1 MLTSDRTDLSDA
13 QLEGVRAIY
22 DDAFPADLRADFDS
36 LLADRLV
43 VRVADDGTPQGLAVL
58 RGLGD
63 TGWVFLRYYAV
74 GVRGGGVG
82 TAMLGELADLLA
94 AEGASLLVW
103 DVEDPD
109 EVGLSEDHVE
119 EHRRR
124 IAFYERAGGL
134 LLPVTDYA
142 PPHGED
148 LPADDSGGHAPHLRL
163 MCLPLGGAQVPPA
176 REVLLGAMTLRYDL
190 DPEHPAVLRALA
202 SIRA

>member
-1 MLTSDRTDLSDA
+1 MLTTDAAGLSDG
-13 QLEGVRAIY
+13 QLARVRAIY
-22 DDAFPADLRADFDS
+22 DEAFPPELSADFDS

-43 VRVADDGTPQGLAVL
+43 VRLADDGTPEGLAVL
-58 RGLGD
+58 RPLGG

-82 TAMLGELADLLA
+82 TTMLGELADLLGS
-94 AEGASLLVW
+94 EGSSLLVW

-109 EVGLSEDHVE
+109 EPGLSEAHVV

-124 IAFYERAGGL
+124 IAFYERAGGV

-148 LPADDSGGHAPHLRL
+148 LGDHVPHLRL
-163 MCLPLGGAQVPPA
+163 MCLPLAGTAVPPT
-176 REVLLGAMTLRYDL
+176 RDVLLAAMTLRYDL
-190 DPEHPAVLRALA
+190 DPQHPAVLRAVA
-202 SIRA
+202 SLTA

>member
-1 MLTSDRTDLSDA
+1 MLTGELSET
-13 QLEGVRAIY
+13 QLAGVRAIY
-22 DDAFPADLRADFDS
+22 EDAFPPDLRADFDT

-43 VRVADDGTPQGLAVL
+43 ARLSGAGVPEGLAVL
-58 RGLGD
+58 RPLGD

-82 TAMLGELADLLA
+82 TAMLGELASLLA

-109 EVGLSEDHVE
+109 EPGLTPDSVT

-124 IAFYERAGGL
+124 IAFYERAGGT
-134 LLPVTDYA
+134 LLPVRDYA

-148 LPADDSGGHAPHLRL
+148 LAEHAPALRL
-163 MCLPLGGAQVPPA
+163 MCLPLGGAPVPAA
-176 REVLLGAMTLRYDL
+176 REVLVATMTQRYDL
-190 DPEHPAVLRALA
+190 SPDHPALRRALG
-202 SIRA
+202 SLGPLD

>member
-1 MLTSDRTDLSDA
+1 MLTTDAAGLSDG
-13 QLEGVRAIY
+13 QLARVRAIY
-22 DDAFPADLRADFDS
+22 DEAFPPELSADFDS

-43 VRVADDGTPQGLAVL
+43 VRLADDGTPEGLAVL
-58 RGLGD
+58 RPLGD

-82 TAMLGELADLLA
+82 TAMLGELADLLGS
-94 AEGASLLVW
+94 EGSSLLVW

-109 EVGLSEDHVE
+109 EPGLSEAHVV

-124 IAFYERAGGL
+124 IAFYERAGGV

-148 LPADDSGGHAPHLRL
+148 LGDHVPHLRL
-163 MCLPLGGAQVPPA
+163 MCLPLAGTAVPPT
-176 REVLLGAMTLRYDL
+176 RDVLLAAMTLRYDL
-190 DPEHPAVLRALA
+190 DPQHPAVLRAVA
-202 SIRA
+202 SLTA